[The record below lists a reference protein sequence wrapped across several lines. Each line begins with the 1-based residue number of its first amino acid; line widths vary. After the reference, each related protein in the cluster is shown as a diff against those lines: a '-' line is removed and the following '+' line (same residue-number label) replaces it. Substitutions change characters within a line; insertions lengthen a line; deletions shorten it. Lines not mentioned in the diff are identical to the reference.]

1 MARSGIASALL
12 LALSACA
19 EFPALDAAESDAAAR
34 APYPALVPLGPL
46 LDVATAEEPAPD
58 AIIAGLPGRAAAL
71 EARAD
76 ALRAP
81 VIPEDDRQR
90 LAQGP
95 R

>member
-1 MARSGIASALL
+1 MARYGIASALL
-12 LALSACA
+12 MALSACA

-46 LDVATAEEPAPD
+46 LDVGPAEEEGPD
-58 AIIAGLPGRAAAL
+58 AIVAGLTGRAAAL
-71 EARAD
+71 AARAD

-81 VIPEDDRQR
+81 VIAEEDLQR